1 MKVSDY
7 YPIKGD
13 FAELLS
19 DAQMSASTDWEVQF
33 TEDMV
38 KRFDEYGMDMFI
50 SQSQLENLER
60 IVAQ

>member
-1 MKVSDY
+1 MKVSDC

-38 KRFDEYGMDMFI
+38 NRFDEYGMDMFI

>member
-1 MKVSDY
+1 MKVNDF

-19 DAQMSASTDWEVQF
+19 DAQMSARTDWEVQF

-38 KRFDEYGMDMFI
+38 KRFDEYGMDMFL
-50 SQSQLENLER
+50 SRSQLENLER